1 MINLLPDTSKK
12 QIIAART
19 NVLLFNYIIVLGI
32 AVIFLVI
39 VTVGVYVVLMDT
51 KDRADAIIKENQA
64 KTSSYNTV
72 QAQAKTLQ
80 ASLETAKS
88 ILDKEVVYSKII
100 LGIANS
106 MPEGVVIDT
115 LSLNPGTL
123 DTPTTL
129 QIFATTNDA
138 ALELK
143 KRFQQSA
150 LFSDVSFTLITT
162 NTGSTASTY
171 PVSATLRLT
180 INKVNL

>member
-19 NVLLFNYIIVLGI
+19 NVFLLNYIIVLGV
-32 AVIFLVI
+32 AVIFLTS
-39 VTVGVYVVLMDT
+39 VTIGVYIVLMGT
-51 KDRADAIIKENQA
+51 KDYADTIIMENRA

-80 ASLETAKS
+80 ASLQTAKT
-88 ILDKEVVYSKII
+88 ILDKEVVYTKII

-115 LSLNPGTL
+115 LNLNPSTL
-123 DTPTTL
+123 GTPTTL
-129 QIFATTNDA
+129 QIFATTNGA

-171 PVSATLRLT
+171 PVNATLRLT